1 MMLLRACWSL
11 AALSF
16 RRQLW
21 SVQTLM
27 LLAPILGCGLFVM
40 GMNYAG
46 QPTPDFVRRHFE
58 RQLKRKIDPEMA
70 QQVAEAA
77 QQVVQGKST
86 EEEVLA
92 ERGQPMALWVQQAA
106 QAAFQRF
113 SQEFVLGLYASFLLP
128 VIALAYATTS
138 LGQDREDRTL
148 LFLLIR
154 PIPRPCV
161 LLAKAAAA
169 TPLVLGLAVGSFWV
183 YCRLAGPVGR
193 DAWAAYWPA
202 VVYSALAYIGLF
214 HLFSV
219 LFRHATIIALVY
231 ALFMETFIGN
241 MPGIVKRVAVNFY
254 GRSLMLA
261 NGELKPPEE
270 WFAPVTADVAQW
282 TLWAIAAGSLAL
294 ALGVFQIKEYRDLT

>member
-27 LLAPILGCGLFVM
+27 LLAPLLGCGLFVL
-40 GMNYAG
+40 GMNYAR
-46 QPTPDFVRRHFE
+46 QPSGDFVQRLHKKKLNADQARE
-58 RQLKRKIDPEMA
+58 
-70 QQVAEAA
+70 VALLG
-77 QQVVQGKST
+77 QQVVQGKKT
-86 EEEVLA
+86 NADVLA
-92 ERGQPMALWVQQAA
+92 EQGQPMAGWVEQAA
-106 QAAFQRF
+106 RESFIKF

-154 PIPRPCV
+154 PIPRPCI

-169 TPLVLGLAVGSFWV
+169 TPLVLALAVGSFWG
-183 YCRLAGPVGR
+183 YCQLAGPVGR
-193 DAWAAYWPA
+193 EAWGAYWPA
-202 VVYSALAYIGLF
+202 ITYSALAYVGLF

-219 LFRHATIIALVY
+219 LFRHATIVALVY
-231 ALFMETFIGN
+231 ALFMETFLGN

-254 GRSLMLA
+254 GRSLMLDS
-261 NGELKPPEE
+261 GQLTPPEE
-270 WFAPVTADVAQW
+270 WFVPVSADVGQW
-282 TLWAIAAGSLAL
+282 TLWAIAAGSLGLAL
-294 ALGVFQIKEYRDLT
+294 AVFQIKEYRDLT